1 MLLTDD
7 LLLDYKR
14 CQRRAFLNLYG
25 NSREKD
31 PERDFLLK
39 LRQESQSHIRTVLQ
53 EFYPDYHS
61 LLSDRRDR
69 AAMARETENL
79 MRQGVPCIYHGV
91 LLHNDERHGHPVT
104 LFGSPHLLLK
114 QPGQSRFGDW
124 LYYPI
129 NIQLGRRPKPEYK
142 ILGTFYAYLLES
154 IQGVLPTR
162 AKIILRRQNH
172 YSIELD
178 LWSDKLKE
186 ILEECIETLV
196 SQREPEV
203 FISRQRCSL
212 CHWYGHCYSIARDRQ
227 HLSLVPGVT
236 PSRYEFLQSMGVA
249 TVESLA
255 QACPTKMS
263 EGIGREIATQLQQQ
277 ARSLLENKAFYKNKI
292 IPQSSQP
299 IPSHKIEFYFDIEA
313 EPEQNLDYLLGVL
326 VIDRTR
332 KTRQFYPLL
341 AEKPEE
347 EAEIWQ
353 KFLELA
359 TKYPNAPI
367 FHFSEYEVE
376 TIKRLGSLYQTPK
389 SLLNSLVSRCFD
401 LHHQVIHRVTFP
413 VESYSLKSLANWIGF
428 QWRDR
433 GVSGDQ
439 CVWWYDQW
447 LKTGDRT
454 LLDAITRY
462 NEDDCNATYHLK
474 NWLVDF
480 LTEAPPN
487 S

>member
-1 MLLTDD
+1 
-7 LLLDYKR
+7 
-14 CQRRAFLNLYG
+14 
-25 NSREKD
+25 
-31 PERDFLLK
+31 
-39 LRQESQSHIRTVLQ
+39 
-53 EFYPDYHS
+53 
-61 LLSDRRDR
+61 
-69 AAMARETENL
+69 
-79 MRQGVPCIYHGV
+79 
-91 LLHNDERHGHPVT
+91 
-104 LFGSPHLLLK
+104 
-114 QPGQSRFGDW
+114 
-124 LYYPI
+124 
-129 NIQLGRRPKPEYK
+129 
-142 ILGTFYAYLLES
+142 
-154 IQGVLPTR
+154 
-162 AKIILRRQNH
+162 
-172 YSIELD
+172 
-178 LWSDKLKE
+178 
-186 ILEECIETLV
+186 
-196 SQREPEV
+196 
-203 FISRQRCSL
+203 
-212 CHWYGHCYSIARDRQ
+212 
-227 HLSLVPGVT
+227 
-236 PSRYEFLQSMGVA
+236 MGVA

-277 ARSLLENKAFYKNKI
+277 ARSLLENKAFYKSKI

-299 IPSHKIEFYFDIEA
+299 IPSQPIEFYFDIEA

-326 VIDRTR
+326 VIDRTHE
-332 KTRQFYPLL
+332 TRQFYPLL

-347 EAEIWQ
+347 EVEIWQ

-376 TIKRLGSLYQTPK
+376 TIKRLGFLYKTPK
-389 SLLNSLVSRCFD
+389 SLLDSLVCRCFD